1 MMSLVSAPLIGPW
14 LYRRSVKELAD
25 RARQGNKEAIRNLAG
40 IFCTSRVGIERDI
53 ARTAL
58 YSLVTQPAI
67 DTLCKEAL
75 ERDDAALHNIVN
87 ERNFLPSDPATQAL
101 FLFVTGQRERYAYR
115 DHPPHR
121 PLLAEGYAQATNRVR
136 FYIRS
141 AAHKTGQCSILAA
154 ALRGIDQNG
163 ITTPWS
169 DDEWEIV
176 VTGLIQERQ
185 WEDLW
190 LLVIQAPPRLAI
202 TALSAMNA
210 AGWKPTGD
218 ECALWEEIT
227 GIMPGGWSS
236 PVPDYASA
244 PISMS
249 PDCQPLH
256 LAFSENGPLLA
267 AGCTD
272 GTIYLWNTHTGTLVF
287 RIHAGQGSI
296 SRLTVSPDNTHLLS
310 AGTNKT
316 LQCRDTITG
325 NLLWS
330 VESGEQVPVQFTCSR
345 NGIVL
350 APDSTGGHL
359 RIVNLADGQIQTLFG
374 GHEGSVTCC
383 ALSRDDRLF
392 AIGYADGAVGCWDL
406 QKPSYLRA
414 LEGLGDPVTRL
425 TFCEGN
431 EEILVLYEQNRPTR
445 WQITSGERIRTYTG
459 NTGPLRCCAITPD
472 TSSFAIAG
480 EDRMLRF
487 WQAEKTE
494 PVAEVPLYNRPLT
507 ACSAST
513 DGRTLATGCTDGTL
527 CMYTMN
533 GGTILHEKKAHKQ
546 AMTAIALS
554 SSTERIASAGWDGTV
569 KLWNSTSG
577 ELVRTLL
584 QPAGGVTG
592 ITATPDGSSVFA
604 GYTDGTV
611 RQVPCGTGD
620 FNRTLDM
627 YTNTVRAIA
636 ISPDGTQLACAGGDT
651 TLRIWNVETGGLVT
665 GIEGLT
671 TSQHCL
677 AFSPDGKTL
686 ISGGWDG
693 KVRLW
698 SVTDGNLQK
707 TLIGHTSTITALAIS
722 PDSTLLATGS
732 NDRNV
737 RLWTIEDGKCIS
749 VREDSRSEVSALA
762 LSPDGTLL
770 AFAGADAIIH
780 LCLLPDGTQT
790 PLIPALPG
798 KITALAFAGDGR
810 VLVAGLDTGTVAVYS
825 VAGRHLLRTVISHT
839 AGVTGIAVLPCGD
852 SVLTSGL
859 DGLVRHANLPWTGP
873 LSGTTLDD
881 IPLVARY
888 ARASPRPDAQAQ
900 WAFLHGMLAA
910 RFRNDIELCT
920 TVNDESMY
928 DIQIVG

>member
-1 MMSLVSAPLIGPW
+1 MMSLVSAPIIGPW

-25 RARQGNKEAIRNLAG
+25 RARQGNEEAVRNLAG
-40 IFCTSRVGIERDI
+40 IFCTSRGGVERDI

-58 YSLVTQPAI
+58 CSLVSQPAI

-75 ERDDAALHNIVN
+75 ERDDTALHSIVI
-87 ERNFLPSDPATQAL
+87 ERNYLPSDPVTQAL
-101 FLFVTGQRERYAYR
+101 FLFASGQRERYAHL
-115 DHPPHR
+115 DEQPHR
-121 PLLAEGYAQATNRVR
+121 PLLAEGYARATNRIR
-136 FYIRS
+136 FHTRN

-154 ALRGIDQNG
+154 ALRKTEQTRNA
-163 ITTPWS
+163 TSWS

-176 VTGLIQERQ
+176 VIDLIQEQQ

-190 LLVIQAPPRLAI
+190 LLVIHAPPILAI
-202 TALSAMNA
+202 TAMSAMNA
-210 AGWKPTGD
+210 AGWKPAGD
-218 ECALWEEIT
+218 ERALWEEIT
-227 GIMPGGWSS
+227 GIMPGEWTS
-236 PVPDYASA
+236 PVPEYASA
-244 PISMS
+244 PISLS

-256 LAFSENGPLLA
+256 LAFSQNGALLVT
-267 AGCTD
+267 GCTD
-272 GTIYLWNTHTGTLVF
+272 GTICLWNTRTGTLVF

-296 SRLTVSPDNTHLLS
+296 SGLSISPDNTHLLS
-310 AGTNKT
+310 AGTNRT
-316 LQCRDTITG
+316 LQCRDTVTG
-325 NLLWS
+325 TLLWS
-330 VESGEQVPVQFTCSR
+330 VESGEQVPVQFACSR

-350 APDSTGGHL
+350 VPDSAGGHL
-359 RIVNLADGQIQTLFG
+359 RIVNLADGQIQTLSG
-374 GHEGSVTCC
+374 GHEGSVTCS
-383 ALSRDDRLF
+383 ALSHDNRLF
-392 AIGYADGAVGCWDL
+392 AVGYADGAVGCWDL
-406 QKPSYLRA
+406 QKPYYLRT

-425 TFCEGN
+425 TICEGD
-431 EEILVLYEQNRPTR
+431 EEILVLYDQNRPTR
-445 WQITSGERIRTYTG
+445 WRITAGERIRTYSG

-472 TSSFAIAG
+472 TSSFVITG

-487 WQAEKTE
+487 WQAEKAE
-494 PVAEVPLYNRPLT
+494 PVAEIPLYNRPLT
-507 ACSAST
+507 ACAAST
-513 DGRTLATGCTDGTL
+513 DGRMLAAGCTDGTL
-527 CMYTMN
+527 RMYTMN

-554 SSTERIASAGWDGTV
+554 SSAEMVASAGWDGTV

-592 ITATPDGSSVFA
+592 ITATPDSSKIVA

-620 FNRTLDM
+620 FNRSLDM

-636 ISPDGTQLACAGGDT
+636 ISPDGTLLACAGGDT

-677 AFSPDGKTL
+677 AFSPDRKML
-686 ISGGWDG
+686 ITGGWDG

-698 SVTDGNLQK
+698 NVTDGTLQK
-707 TLIGHTSTITALAIS
+707 TFIGHTSTITALAIS

-732 NDRNV
+732 NDRSV
-737 RLWTIEDGKCIS
+737 RLWTIEDGKCIL

-780 LCLLPDGTQT
+780 LCLLPDGTHS
-790 PLIPALPG
+790 PAIPALPG
-798 KITALAFAGDGR
+798 KITALVFADDGR
-810 VLVAGLDTGTVAVYS
+810 VLVAGLDTGTVAVFS
-825 VAGRHLLRTVISHT
+825 VAGRHLLRTVTTHT
-839 AGVTGIAVLPCGD
+839 AGVTGIAVLPGGD

-859 DGLVRHANLPWTGP
+859 DGLVRHMNLPWTRP

-881 IPLVARY
+881 VPLVARY
-888 ARASPRPDAQAQ
+888 ARTSPRPDAQVQ
-900 WAFLHGMLAA
+900 WAFLHGMLTA

>member
-25 RARQGNKEAIRNLAG
+25 RARQGNEEAVRNLAG
-40 IFCTSRVGIERDI
+40 IFCTPRVGVERYI

-58 YSLVTQPAI
+58 CSLVSQPAI

-75 ERDDAALHNIVN
+75 ERDDKALYSITVENN
-87 ERNFLPSDPATQAL
+87 YLPCDPGTQAL
-101 FLFVTGQRERYAYR
+101 FLFVTSQRERYAHLDYS
-115 DHPPHR
+115 PHR
-121 PLLAEGYAQATNRVR
+121 PLLAAGYAQATNRVR
-136 FYIRS
+136 FHTLN

-154 ALRGIDQNG
+154 ALRGLDQNG

-169 DDEWEIV
+169 DKEWEIV
-176 VTGLIQERQ
+176 ITGLIQERL
-185 WEDLW
+185 WENLW
-190 LLVIQAPPRLAI
+190 LLVIHSPLDLAI
-202 TALSAMNA
+202 TAMTAMNA
-210 AGWKPTGD
+210 AGWKPAGD
-218 ECALWEEIT
+218 ERALWEEIT
-227 GIMPGGWSS
+227 GMIPGEWTS
-236 PVPDYASA
+236 PVPDFASA
-244 PISMS
+244 PMSLS

-256 LAFSENGPLLA
+256 LAFSENGTLLA

-272 GTIYLWNTHTGTLVF
+272 GTICLWNTRTGTLEF
-287 RIHAGQGSI
+287 RIHSGQGSI
-296 SRLTVSPDNTHLLS
+296 SGLAVSPGNTHLLT
-310 AGTNKT
+310 AGTNRT
-316 LQCRDTITG
+316 LECRDTITG

-330 VESGEQVPVQFTCSR
+330 VESGEQAPVQFACSCD
-345 NGIVL
+345 GIVL
-350 APDSTGGHL
+350 VPDSAGGHL
-359 RIVNLADGQIQTLFG
+359 RIVNLADGQIQTLSG
-374 GHEGSVTCC
+374 GHEGSVTSC

-392 AIGYADGAVGCWDL
+392 AVGYADGTVGCWDL
-406 QKPSYLRA
+406 QKTHYLRT

-425 TFCEGN
+425 TFCEGD
-431 EEILVLYEQNRPTR
+431 EDILVLYEQNRPTR
-445 WQITSGERIRTYTG
+445 WRITSGERLRTYTG
-459 NTGPLRCCAITPD
+459 NTGPLRCCAIMPD

-487 WQAEKTE
+487 WQGEKAV
-494 PVAEVPLYNRPLT
+494 PVAEIPLYNRPLT
-507 ACSAST
+507 ACAASA
-513 DGRTLATGCTDGTL
+513 DGRMLATGCTDGTL
-527 CMYTMN
+527 RMYTMN

-546 AMTAIALS
+546 AMTAITLS
-554 SSTERIASAGWDGTV
+554 SSTEWVASAGWDGTV

-592 ITATPDGSSVFA
+592 ITATPYGSKVYA
-604 GYTDGTV
+604 GYADGTV

-636 ISPDGTQLACAGGDT
+636 ISPDGTLLACAGGDT
-651 TLRIWNVETGGLVT
+651 TLRVWNSETGGLVT

-698 SVTDGNLQK
+698 NVTDGTLQK
-707 TLIGHTSTITALAIS
+707 TLIGHTSTITVLAIS
-722 PDSTLLATGS
+722 PDSTMLATGS
-732 NDRNV
+732 NDRSV
-737 RLWTIEDGKCIS
+737 RLWTIEGGQCVL

-762 LSPDGTLL
+762 LSPDRTLL

-780 LCLLPDGTQT
+780 FCYMPEGS
-790 PLIPALPG
+790 PAPSIPALPG

-825 VAGRHLLRTVISHT
+825 VAGRHLLRTVTVHT
-839 AGVTGIAVLPCGD
+839 AGVTGIVVLPGGD

-859 DGLVRHANLPWTGP
+859 DGLVRHMNLPWTRP
-873 LSGTTLDD
+873 MYGTTLED

-888 ARASPRPDAQAQ
+888 ARTSPRPDAQAQ
-900 WAFLHGMLAA
+900 WAFLHGMLTA

>member
-14 LYRRSVKELAD
+14 LYRRSIKELAD
-25 RARQGNKEAIRNLAG
+25 RARQGNEEAVRNLAG
-40 IFCTSRVGIERDI
+40 IFCTSRGGVERNI

-58 YSLVTQPAI
+58 CSLIFQPAI

-87 ERNFLPSDPATQAL
+87 ERNFLPSDPATQVL
-101 FLFVTGQRERYAYR
+101 FLFVTGQRERYAPL
-115 DHPPHR
+115 DQQPHR
-121 PLLAEGYAQATNRVR
+121 PLLAEGYARATDRVR
-136 FYIRS
+136 FHIRS

-154 ALRGIDQNG
+154 ALRGLDQNV

-169 DDEWEIV
+169 DDEWEIM
-176 VTGLIQERQ
+176 VTGLIHERQ
-185 WEDLW
+185 WEELW
-190 LLVIQAPPRLAI
+190 LLVIHAPPNLTI

-210 AGWKPTGD
+210 AGWKPAGD
-218 ECALWEEIT
+218 ERALWEEIT
-227 GIMPGGWSS
+227 GIMPGEWTS

-244 PISMS
+244 PISLS
-249 PDCQPLH
+249 PDSQPLH
-256 LAFSENGPLLA
+256 LAFSKNGTLLA

-272 GTIYLWNTHTGTLVF
+272 GIIYLWNTYTGTLVF

-296 SRLTVSPDNTHLLS
+296 SGLAVSPDNTHLLS
-310 AGTNKT
+310 ARTNRT

-325 NLLWS
+325 TLLWS
-330 VESGEQVPVQFTCSR
+330 VESGEQAPVQFACSR

-350 APDSTGGHL
+350 VPDSAGGHL
-359 RIVNLADGQIQTLFG
+359 RLVNMADGQIQILSG
-374 GHEGSVTCC
+374 GHEGSVTVC
-383 ALSRDDRLF
+383 ALSRDNRF
-392 AIGYADGAVGCWDL
+392 CSVGYADGAVGCWDL
-406 QKPSYLRA
+406 QNTHYLRT
-414 LEGLGDPVTRL
+414 LEGLGDPVTKL
-425 TFCEGN
+425 SFCESD

-445 WQITSGERIRTYTG
+445 WRVTSGERIRTYTG
-459 NTGPLRCCAITPD
+459 NTGPMRCCAITPD
-472 TSSFAIAG
+472 TSSFVIAG

-487 WQAEKTE
+487 WQAERTD
-494 PVAEVPLYNRPLT
+494 PVAEIPLYNRPLT
-507 ACSAST
+507 ACAASA
-513 DGRTLATGCTDGTL
+513 DDRILATGCTDGTL
-527 CMYTMN
+527 RMYTMN

-554 SSTERIASAGWDGTV
+554 SSAEMVASADWDGTV

-592 ITATPDGSSVFA
+592 ITVTPDGSKIFA

-620 FNRTLDM
+620 FDRTLDM

-636 ISPDGTQLACAGGDT
+636 ISPDGTLLACAGGDT

-693 KVRLW
+693 KVRTW
-698 SVTDGNLQK
+698 SVTDGTLQK
-707 TLIGHTSTITALAIS
+707 TLIGHTSTITVLAIA
-722 PDSTLLATGS
+722 PDNTILATGS
-732 NDRNV
+732 NDRSV
-737 RLWTIEDGKCIS
+737 RLWTIEDGKCIL

-780 LCLLPDGTQT
+780 LCLLPDGTHI
-790 PLIPALPG
+790 PAIPALPG

-810 VLVAGLDTGTVAVYS
+810 VLVAGLDTGTVAVFS
-825 VAGRHLLRTVISHT
+825 VAVRHLLRTVITHT
-839 AGVTGIAVLPCGD
+839 AGVTGIAVLPGGD

-859 DGLVRHANLPWTGP
+859 DGLVRHVNLPWTRP
-873 LSGTTLDD
+873 MSGTTLDD

-888 ARASPRPDAQAQ
+888 VRTSPRPDAQVQ
-900 WAFLHGMLAA
+900 WAFLHGMLTA